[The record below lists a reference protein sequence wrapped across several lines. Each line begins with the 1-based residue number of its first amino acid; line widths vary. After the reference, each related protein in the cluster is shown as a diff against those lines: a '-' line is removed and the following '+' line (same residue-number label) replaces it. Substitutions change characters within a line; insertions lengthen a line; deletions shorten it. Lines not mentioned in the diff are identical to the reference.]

1 MAQPIKIDK
10 SMPIGEA
17 VKHAA
22 DLAKNGEMCLKMADE
37 IYRQIL
43 PRIADGPEKGKVSQ
57 AYWNVAQAAHPN
69 TTYFSQAGQDHW
81 LEENLFKGKRD
92 GTFAEIGAY
101 DGQTGSN
108 CLHFEAA
115 RGWTGFMVEPS
126 PALMAKA
133 RAVRRCPGVECAVG
147 PEEGEAEFLH
157 VLEGYTMMSGL
168 AEHFDPGMKATVQNG
183 PGHKGEMLQV
193 PVRRLDD
200 LLDEHGLAEVDFIS
214 LDVEGAEVAIL
225 SSFPFD
231 KYRVTAW
238 AIENNTGTPEIP
250 KIMAGAGYD
259 LRAHIGVD
267 QIFVVK
273 GD

>member
-1 MAQPIKIDK
+1 MAQPIRIDK
-10 SMPIGEA
+10 DMPVGEA

-22 DLAKNGEMCLKMADE
+22 ELQKNGEMCLKMADE
-37 IYRQIL
+37 IYTQII
-43 PRIADGPEKGKVSQ
+43 PRIADGPEKGKVRQ
-57 AYWNVAQAAHPN
+57 AHWNVTGAIHRD
-69 TTYFSQAGQDHW
+69 TMYFSQAGQDRW
-81 LEENLFKGKRD
+81 LEENVFRGQRH

-101 DGQTGSN
+101 DGRTGSN

-133 RAVRRCPGVECAVG
+133 RAARRCPGVECAVG

-200 LLDEHGLAEVDFIS
+200 LLDEHGLSQVDFIS

-225 SSFPFD
+225 AGFPFD
-231 KYRVTAW
+231 RYRVTAW
-238 AIENNTGTPEIP
+238 AIENNTGTAEIP

-259 LRAHIGVD
+259 LAAHIGVD
-267 QIFVVK
+267 QIFVKK
-273 GD
+273 GG